1 MVIHKQLLDILI
13 ENETLCENENEDMI
27 KMETSFLKVLEVIEN
42 EDEIEVENENLHDDE
57 NEYLF

>member
-13 ENETLCENENEDMI
+13 ENETLYENENEDMI

-57 NEYLF
+57 NEHLF